1 MRLKSRN
8 IILNALYG
16 SFINYASPANITY
29 YWNFGVFSLFF
40 LIVQIVTGIILSM
53 YYTLHIDLVFDSVEH
68 IIYII
73 NSNSIFRVCIIM
85 GLNEFLSNNYCF
97 SNTCCS

>member
-16 SFINYASPANITY
+16 SFVNYASSSIITY

-40 LIVQIVTGIILSM
+40 VAVQIVTGIVLSM
-53 YYTLHIDLVFDSVEH
+53 YYTPHIDLAFDSVEH
-68 IIYII
+68 IFRSFNI
-73 NSNSIFRVCIIM
+73 NSFCIFLLLFIKKV
-85 GLNEFLSNNYCF
+85 SK
-97 SNTCCS
+97 